1 MVEPAPLLPLPG
13 GGWCAL
19 GGGTAEP
26 VSAPPRPLPAEAA
39 PRPEAAP
46 PAAARRRG
54 TGLEALH
61 LSLSG
66 VALALPSALAEH
78 IHPMP
83 ELLPLPGAP
92 PWVRGLALAGGAP
105 ILVLDSLALAGGG
118 GAEEAPAWLLALRWQ
133 GRRLGLPAARIAA
146 GPAVPAL
153 RQFEAWLDGPEARAA
168 LALAPPALE
177 EATSRTIPERHLVL
191 FRAGGLRAAL
201 PAEAVRAVLAPV
213 RAQSLPG
220 GGGPGGSGFVAPHR
234 GELLPVR
241 DAGLRL
247 GAAPAAHGTA
257 TPMIRL
263 ALARECLVAV
273 SAIEGVRRVPAADI
287 TPLGTGEGLV
297 TGLARVQGENLML
310 LSPTALAA

>member
-1 MVEPAPLLPLPG
+1 MAEPAPLLPLPG

-26 VSAPPRPLPAEAA
+26 VSAPPRAIPEQAAPRAEAA
-39 PRPEAAP
+39 PP
-46 PAAARRRG
+46 PAPRRRG

-61 LSLSG
+61 LSLCG

-83 ELLPLPGAP
+83 ELMPLPGAP
-92 PWVRGLALAGGAP
+92 ACVRGLALAGGAP
-105 ILVLDSLALAGGG
+105 ILVLDSLEVAGGG
-118 GAEEAPAWLLALRWQ
+118 GVAEAPAWLLALRWK
-133 GRRLGLPAARIAA
+133 GRRLGLPAGRIAA

-153 RQFEAWLDGPEARAA
+153 RQFETWLETPPAQAA

-177 EATSRTIPERHLVL
+177 EAMSRPIAERHLVL

-220 GGGPGGSGFVAPHR
+220 GGGVVAPHR

-247 GAAPAAHGTA
+247 GAAPAAPGA
-257 TPMIRL
+257 AAPMIRL

-273 SAIEGVRRVPAADI
+273 TAIEGVRRIPAADI
-287 TPLGTGEGLV
+287 TPLGAGEGLV
-297 TGLARVQGENLML
+297 AGLARVQGENLML

>member
-1 MVEPAPLLPLPG
+1 MAEGAPLLPLPG

-26 VSAPPRPLPAEAA
+26 VAVPPRAPQPQAAPLPEPAL
-39 PRPEAAP
+39 P
-46 PAAARRRG
+46 PAARRRG
-54 TGLEALH
+54 TGQEALH

-92 PWVRGLALAGGAP
+92 DVVRGLALAGGAP

-118 GAEEAPAWLLALRWQ
+118 GAEEAPTWLLALRCQ
-133 GRRLGLPAARIAA
+133 GRRIGLPAARIAA

-153 RQFEAWLDGPEARAA
+153 RHFEEWLEGPAARAA
-168 LALAPPALE
+168 LSLAPPALA
-177 EATSRTIPERHLVL
+177 EAATRPVAERHLVL
-191 FRAGGLRAAL
+191 FRAAGLRAAL

-213 RAQSLPG
+213 RAQTLPG
-220 GGGPGGSGFVAPHR
+220 GGGAVAPHR

-247 GAAPAAHGTA
+247 GVAPAAEGMA
-257 TPMIRL
+257 APMIRL
-263 ALARECLVAV
+263 ALTRECLVAV
-273 SAIEGVRRVPAADI
+273 SAIEGVRRIPAADI
-287 TPLGTGEGLV
+287 TPLGEGQGLV
-297 TGLARVQGENLML
+297 AGLARVQGESLML